1 MNSEFALTF
10 EEPLSEKTGQA
21 SRMGVGR
28 FPSFFS
34 CFLVSVSDVERQYF
48 YIQTP
53 YSFRDPTTPPPPKS
67 AVTDEKSGKIPML
80 NLSYLDSFSLILSH
94 LKLSRCVYY
103 LKRGKMICT

>member
-1 MNSEFALTF
+1 MKQALDF
-10 EEPLSEKTGQA
+10 GHLRVVEPLSEKTGQA

-53 YSFRDPTTPPPPKS
+53 YSFRDPTTPP
-67 AVTDEKSGKIPML
+67 KIGR
-80 NLSYLDSFSLILSH
+80 YGREI
-94 LKLSRCVYY
+94 R
-103 LKRGKMICT
+103 